1 MVAPDGSLAVN
12 VQRDLCGVATAAS
25 SNHEPLRLLQES
37 IDEESDMSPPI
48 WIGSCG
54 CQADC
59 EELKRVV
66 QRDLRA
72 ASFFGDVIGCYNGH
86 NSVSPDQ
93 AAVLL
98 SQILYSRRFFPYYSF
113 CVLAGLHHDC
123 GHVYGYDAVGSY
135 EELAVTCAG
144 QGRDLLQPILDQ
156 QFTSISRVAVST
168 AGSTQQRVV
177 GHIPSTVVDCATPE
191 EAVRILLNAYRSVSE
206 REIGVGDHLIFYTVQ
221 KRATSADGTRLTS
234 YVYHSKI
241 WTSALKKH

>member
-168 AGSTQQRVV
+168 AGSMQQRVV

-221 KRATSADGTRLTS
+221 KRAKSADGTRLTS